1 MASIITEP
9 ICKTGERTL
18 VPWRHGHKNKRHR
31 WLMSVEIFSRVTESV
46 WTTTT
51 TTGLSWS
58 EASSCSYLWKK
69 TFLTNCEHIMFIQL
83 RTIIFSNYCHYM
95 SIRPSITRH
104 QTPESSVDCYQPI
117 CKKTAFTDVSGRC
130 LSDMCHQ
137 FLRSHIHELLARD
150 IPAAICV

>member
-1 MASIITEP
+1 MARIITEP

-18 VPWRHGHKNKRHR
+18 VPWRHRHKNKKTQAVNVSRNIQQSDR
-31 WLMSVEIFSRVTESV
+31 ICLNNDNLIILVWSFKLLIFVE
-46 WTTTT
+46 
-51 TTGLSWS
+51 
-58 EASSCSYLWKK
+58 K

-95 SIRPSITRH
+95 LIHPSITRH

>member
-1 MASIITEP
+1 MARIITEP

-18 VPWRHGHKNKRHR
+18 VPWRHRHKNKKTQAVNVSRNIQQSDR
-31 WLMSVEIFSRVTESV
+31 ICLNNDNLIILVWSFKLLIFVE
-46 WTTTT
+46 
-51 TTGLSWS
+51 
-58 EASSCSYLWKK
+58 K

>member
-1 MASIITEP
+1 MARIITEP

-18 VPWRHGHKNKRHR
+18 VPWRHRHKNKKTQAVNVSRNIQQSDR
-31 WLMSVEIFSRVTESV
+31 ICLNNDNLIILVWSFKLLIFVE
-46 WTTTT
+46 
-51 TTGLSWS
+51 
-58 EASSCSYLWKK
+58 K

-104 QTPESSVDCYQPI
+104 QTPKSSVDCYQPI